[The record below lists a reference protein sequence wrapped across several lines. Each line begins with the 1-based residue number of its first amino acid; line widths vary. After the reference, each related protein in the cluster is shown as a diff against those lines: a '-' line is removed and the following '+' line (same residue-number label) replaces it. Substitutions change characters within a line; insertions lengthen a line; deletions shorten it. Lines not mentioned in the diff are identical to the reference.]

1 MKSENWRLAMDSEIK
16 FIEKN
21 KTWTVIELPLG
32 AKKKLGWSGFTKPS
46 TMSMDKLISIRLVWF
61 LRAILRSM
69 E

>member
-32 AKKKLGWSGFTKPS
+32 AKKNWGGVGLQNQ
-46 TMSMDKLISIRLVWF
+46 VQ
-61 LRAILRSM
+61 
-69 E
+69 